1 MNQYHHHDF
10 DDLDGL
16 DAPRGLFNAIGYGVV
31 LWIAII
37 GLTMAVTV
45 YLFP

>member
-10 DDLDGL
+10 DDLD
-16 DAPRGLFNAIGYGVV
+16 APRGLFNAVGYGIV
-31 LWIAII
+31 LWIIII
-37 GLTMAVTV
+37 GLTIAVTV